1 MFLAEG
7 QPRMGVEAMID
18 KNTFVDGV
26 GDHADDS
33 HHVHWTPERR
43 HWTVVMKHFWPALV
57 VPQMPIQ
64 RPDSAPESCAR
75 RRR

>member
-1 MFLAEG
+1 MFLAKG
-7 QPRMGVEAMID
+7 QPRIGVEAMID

-43 HWTVVMKHFWPALV
+43 HVTGP
-57 VPQMPIQ
+57 
-64 RPDSAPESCAR
+64 S
-75 RRR
+75 

>member
-1 MFLAEG
+1 
-7 QPRMGVEAMID
+7 MID

-33 HHVHWTPERR
+33 RYVHSTPERH
-43 HWTVVMKHFWPALV
+43 HWTGVMKHSLPALV
-57 VPQMPIQ
+57 VPQLPIP
-64 RPDSAPESCAR
+64 RPDSARESYAR

>member
-1 MFLAEG
+1 
-7 QPRMGVEAMID
+7 MID

-33 HHVHWTPERR
+33 RHVHSTPERR
-43 HWTVVMKHFWPALV
+43 HWTGVVKHFWPALV
-57 VPQMPIQ
+57 VAQKSIP
-64 RPDSAPESCAR
+64 RPDSAPESYAR